1 MNKYVVQLFT
11 INTVMSRPIIYDVTV
26 YQRGIMN

>member
-1 MNKYVVQLFT
+1 
-11 INTVMSRPIIYDVTV
+11 MSRPIIYDVTV